1 MLKIFTG
8 SMDAATSPA
17 FVIEF
22 ENAEALKAY
31 AKHPKKKAWDDF
43 YYNIRETSYNCV
55 TTN

>member
-22 ENAEALKAY
+22 ETK
-31 AKHPKKKAWDDF
+31 P
-43 YYNIRETSYNCV
+43 
-55 TTN
+55 